1 MMEGKSEEEE
11 REEGESKGDKGGK
24 VKNTGE
30 KMTGM
35 RVRVTGEPLNEGVQ
49 EALGMVTLVHLFSQ
63 NVDC

>member
-1 MMEGKSEEEE
+1 MSKKREKRVRVRVIREE
-11 REEGESKGDKGGK
+11 RM
-24 VKNTGE
+24 KNTGE